1 MTAVHFAAMTDAT
14 SVALRTGRPPV
25 AALASGLVCGALIA
39 FVPSVDPL
47 PYVAS
52 ARPALTVRLVLVL
65 IAVAVG
71 MPVLVR
77 LAWQGDRT
85 ARVAVAFTLWAALAA
100 LVSGSPLAWTGE
112 FASGT
117 GAVFV
122 GAVAGCWAIGRALPP
137 AAGSSIAVGFL
148 AGAAVNA
155 AVAVLQGVADLSG
168 ADLPLFHDR
177 STGLLGN
184 PVFLGAACAAA
195 MAFVRPVL
203 RRLAPAGFLLVA
215 LLAAAVQMSGARAAF
230 VLLVWSVVCD
240 DRPALPWAVAAGSY
254 ALQCH
259 VGYGLLVGGLGLVA
273 VAWAVRRRWWQP
285 LLIAGAVGVVLWI
298 PPVAEQLGADDDWS
312 GNLAILYEHFSTP
325 DQPVVGLS
333 RGFDAFA
340 GELNVAGPW
349 LVGQGHQPSD
359 PPSWPGFVAMVAL
372 WAGAAA
378 VAWRRRF
385 DRALRLHA
393 VLAIGCGLGLVSMAR
408 VFGDFFDYV
417 IRWMWVLT
425 TLVAVAVAWTAWQV
439 LPDRWRRP
447 AAGAGVAALA
457 VAVASASIGAA
468 DAESSG
474 PRNSTIVAAL
484 APALERELDPDG
496 TYLVRWDDTISLGA
510 TGVGVMLE
518 LEKRG
523 FTVVADEFQRAAVL
537 PHRVIEDECD
547 ADEVVYVVVG
557 PSVDDV
563 AATPGARE
571 VAVVDPRTPEER
583 RRFDEVAAA
592 IDADL

>member
-230 VLLVWSVVCD
+230 VLLVVVGGWAALGSGRRLGAVLLIAIVVGSLVGGALQD
-240 DRPALPWAVAAGSY
+240 NAGAAAAARVQDRGPGPRLQYWGAGVRAAIDRPVAGYGPGRWRAATAPHRTLEVVRAGDPDRLYADAHNLPVEYLVTTGLVGLALLLAWLALVARDVWRPARPDAAVAAGT
-254 ALQCH
+254 
-259 VGYGLLVGGLGLVA
+259 LLA
-273 VAWAVRRRWWQP
+273 VHMVEPQH
-285 LLIAGAVGVVLWI
+285 VVL
-298 PPVAEQLGADDDWS
+298 
-312 GNLAILYEHFSTP
+312 TP
-325 DQPVVGLS
+325 IML
-333 RGFDAFA
+333 
-340 GELNVAGPW
+340 L
-349 LVGQGHQPSD
+349 L
-359 PPSWPGFVAMVAL
+359 
-372 WAGAAA
+372 AA
-378 VAWRRRF
+378 VAGSRRHLGRS
-385 DRALRLHA
+385 RWGVVATVLLG
-393 VLAIGCGLGLVSMAR
+393 VLALVAGGR
-408 VFGDFFDYV
+408 
-417 IRWMWVLT
+417 VLT
-425 TLVAVAVAWTAWQV
+425 GDLLYRRAELDFDLDRMQTASALLWPWPNPVSAESRIHAFQARTEKDMSELDAAVDAA
-439 LPDRWRRP
+439 RRARRLDQENP
-447 AAGAGVAALA
+447 IRT
-457 VAVASASIGAA
+457 VAVASLLSQTGRHELAA
-468 DAESSG
+468 REFA
-474 PRNSTIVAAL
+474 RAL
-484 APALERELDPDG
+484 ELDPWSNLALIG
-496 TYLVRWDDTISLGA
+496 RA
-510 TGVGVMLE
+510 AE
-518 LEKRG
+518 LERLG
-523 FTVVADEFQRAAVL
+523 LAVQGNACRAATDLTRADDLLERDRARCLNVQRA
-537 PHRVIEDECD
+537 E
-547 ADEVVYVVVG
+547 
-557 PSVDDV
+557 
-563 AATPGARE
+563 RE
-571 VAVVDPRTPEER
+571 RP
-583 RRFDEVAAA
+583 
-592 IDADL
+592 